1 MNLEDLMM
9 YQTDLLALDAGKAL
23 FNEGDSGD
31 SMYVLMS
38 GTADV
43 VVHGKVVESAQ
54 TGAILGELALIDNSP
69 RSATVV
75 ATSDCNLVAID
86 ADRFRLLVKEVPDFA
101 LYVMRGMAARLRKV
115 GSLL

>member
-9 YQTDLLALDAGKAL
+9 YQTDLLIVDAGKNL
-23 FNEGDSGD
+23 FKEGETGS

-38 GTADV
+38 GSADV
-43 VVHGKVVESAQ
+43 VVHGKVVESAKA
-54 TGAILGELALIDNSP
+54 GAILGELAIIDNSP

-75 ATSDCNLVAID
+75 ATSECNLIAID
-86 ADRFRLLVKEVPDFA
+86 AHRFGELVKEVPDFA

>member
-9 YQTDLLALDAGKAL
+9 YQTDLVALDAGENL
-23 FNEGDSGD
+23 FTEGEKGD
-31 SMYVLMS
+31 TMYVLMA

-43 VVHGKVVESAQ
+43 LVHGKVVESAQ
-54 TGAILGELALIDNSP
+54 AGAILGELAIIDNSP

-75 ATSDCNLVAID
+75 ATSECNLLAID
-86 ADRFRLLVKEVPDFA
+86 DRRFRTLVKELPDFA
-101 LYVMRGMAARLRKV
+101 LYVMRSMATRLRKV

>member
-9 YQTDLLALDAGKAL
+9 YQTDLVAIDKGDML
-23 FNEGDSGD
+23 FSEGEKGD

-43 VVHGKVVESAQ
+43 IVHGKVVESAGV
-54 TGAILGELALIDNSP
+54 GAILGELAIIDNSP
-69 RSATVV
+69 RSATVK

-86 ADRFRLLVKEVPDFA
+86 ASRFRDLVREVPDFP
-101 LYVMRGMAARLRKV
+101 LYVMRSMATRLRKV

>member
-9 YQTDLLALDAGKAL
+9 YQTDLLAVDSGKTL
-23 FNEGDSGD
+23 FKEGETGD

-38 GTADV
+38 GTANV
-43 VVHGKVVESAQ
+43 VVHGKVVESAKA
-54 TGAILGELALIDNSP
+54 GAILGELAIIDNSP

-75 ATSDCNLVAID
+75 ATSDCNLIAID
-86 ADRFRLLVKEVPDFA
+86 AHRFAELVKEVPNFA
-101 LYVMRGMAARLRKV
+101 LYVMRGMAARLRNV